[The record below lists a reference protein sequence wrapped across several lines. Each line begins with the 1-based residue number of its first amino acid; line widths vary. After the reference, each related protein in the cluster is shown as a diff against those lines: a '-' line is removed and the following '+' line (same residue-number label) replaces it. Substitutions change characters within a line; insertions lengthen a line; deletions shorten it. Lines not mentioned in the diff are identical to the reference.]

1 MAGNGEIRVV
11 CTALKTRMTADP
23 ELEAQATLYLPLFA
37 PSHQHIVTMSAPSTD
52 SPPSIESIS
61 DGLAKSFPHHG
72 TTTVHRPAIDAV
84 KGLLNEPLRIRT
96 SDGRMFVGTFVC
108 MDKQLNIVLTNTDEH
123 RVMPGATAK
132 VNERGRYVTM
142 VMVPWRLVVKVE
154 ATNPD
159 AVKKTGLRS
168 RISGYSIEEE
178 DMEFT

>member
-1 MAGNGEIRVV
+1 MN
-11 CTALKTRMTADP
+11 LKTRMTP
-23 ELEAQATLYLPLFA
+23 TLNFLEAQAIYLPLF
-37 PSHQHIVTMSAPSTD
+37 PSSHQHIVTMSAPSTD
-52 SPPSIESIS
+52 SPPSIDSIS

-72 TTTVHRPAIDAV
+72 TTTVHRPAIDAL
-84 KGLLNEPLRIRT
+84 KALLNEPLRIRT

-123 RVMPGATAK
+123 RVMPGATEK

-154 ATNPD
+154 ARNLNV
-159 AVKKTGLRS
+159 AKSTGLRS
-168 RISGYSIEEE
+168 NISGYTIEEE